1 MASILTNAS
10 SMVALQTLKSIN
22 KGMAKVQDEIST
34 GLKVATAKDNSS
46 SWSIASTMSSDVSSY
61 KKLGE
66 SLTSASA
73 MVGVARTAS
82 EQVAG
87 ILKQIQEK
95 VVQADGADSDT
106 LTKLQA
112 EVDALTDTIVSIA
125 TSAQYN
131 GINLVSAAGADRDV
145 LVSVIRD
152 DAGAMTSEKLTIAA
166 QDLETLGAAITLTD
180 DADDNLDAVDTLL
193 DDANTAAAAFG
204 AAQVRIDAQS
214 GFLSKQADALKNGV
228 GALVDADMEEASAR
242 LAALQT
248 QQQLGIQALSI
259 ANQAP
264 QNVLALFR

>member
-1 MASILTNAS
+1 MSSILTNTSAL
-10 SMVALQTLKSIN
+10 VALQTLKSTN
-22 KGMAKVQDEIST
+22 AGLAKAQNEIST

-46 SWSIASTMSSDVSSY
+46 TWSIAATMKSDVSSY
-61 KKLGE
+61 KTLGE

-73 MVGVARTAS
+73 MVGTARTAS
-82 EQVAG
+82 EQISG

-106 LTKLQA
+106 LSKLQA
-112 EVDALTDTIVSIA
+112 DVDALTDTITSIA

-131 GINLVSAAGADRDV
+131 GINLVSTASTDKDV
-145 LVSVIRD
+145 MVSVIRD
-152 DAGAMTSEKLTIAA
+152 DAGALSAEKATVVA
-166 QDLETLGAAITLTD
+166 QDLEALGAAITLTD

-193 DDANTAAAAFG
+193 DTANTAAAAFG
-204 AAQVRIDAQS
+204 AAQIRIDAQND
-214 GFLSKQADALKNGV
+214 FLSKQADALKAGV

-242 LAALQT
+242 LSALQV